1 MSTIASTGLVESA
14 SEWCTEA
21 EIQVPVPVPAVASGR
36 NLTRSVLF
44 IGNPSTVTEV
54 THWAAVRHWTVEQ
67 GLKPVR
73 DFSGDV
79 LCAIVTEAVA
89 HGTCSGSDAAVVQRV
104 HARGVDC
111 IQVCDIEP
119 WGTAWSS
126 GVLAPTSAP

>member
-1 MSTIASTGLVESA
+1 MSTIASTGLAELA

-21 EIQVPVPVPAVASGR
+21 EIQVQPAVVAGGR

-73 DFSGDV
+73 DFRGDV

-89 HGTCSGSDAAVVQRV
+89 HGTGSGSDAAVVQRV
-104 HARGVDC
+104 RARGLDC
-111 IQVCDIEP
+111 IPVYDIEP
-119 WGTAWSS
+119 WGTARLS
-126 GVLAPTSAP
+126 GGVPPTLAP

>member
-1 MSTIASTGLVESA
+1 MSTIASTGLAELA

-21 EIQVPVPVPAVASGR
+21 EIQVQPTAVAGGR
-36 NLTRSVLF
+36 SLTRSVLF

-89 HGTCSGSDAAVVQRV
+89 HGACSGSDEAAVQRV
-104 HARGVDC
+104 RARGLDC
-111 IQVCDIEP
+111 IPVYDIEP
-119 WGTAWSS
+119 WGTAGLSAVVS
-126 GVLAPTSAP
+126 PTPVP

>member
-1 MSTIASTGLVESA
+1 MMSTIASTGLAELA

-21 EIQVPVPVPAVASGR
+21 EIQMQPTPVAGGR

-89 HGTCSGSDAAVVQRV
+89 HGTGSGSDATAVQRV
-104 HARGVDC
+104 RARGLDC
-111 IQVCDIEP
+111 IPVYDIEP
-119 WGTAWSS
+119 WGTARLS
-126 GVLAPTSAP
+126 GVLAPTTAP